1 MIALLLIRPGP
12 LRDGMDALMVSIPDV
27 QLVAHS
33 NDAETALDFCRQNK
47 ADLIVIEVRPDDRD
61 LLNIVSEMKALCT
74 EGNVLA
80 LIHDENNRL
89 SAEMAQVDLV
99 LSIGTP
105 AAKLKVGIDGLIHSS
120 MEESA

>member
-74 EGNVLA
+74 KGNVLA

-105 AAKLKVGIDGLIHSS
+105 AAKLKVGIDELIHSS

>member
-105 AAKLKVGIDGLIHSS
+105 AAKLKVGIDELIHSS